1 MGYATVTDMYR
12 NLRKLCVCY
21 IQDFDL
27 VYKRPTDPIDQFCSQ
42 NNTQTQNEALR
53 EMIDFFQ
60 RFQAGERSHKDLVKM
75 GLEYTPGAD
84 RESLDWVR
92 DAIEY
97 LRVKTQR
104 GPQRHSP
111 RR

>member
-1 MGYATVTDMYR
+1 MYQ
-12 NLRKLCVCY
+12 NLRKLCGFY

-42 NNTQTQNEALR
+42 NDAQTQNEALR
-53 EMIDFFQ
+53 EMIDFYQ
-60 RFQAGERSHKDLVKM
+60 RFQAGERSHKDLVKL

-84 RESLDWVR
+84 RSSLKWFH

-97 LRVKTQR
+97 LREKMQH
-104 GPQRHSP
+104 GPAQSP
-111 RR
+111 PQ